1 MNAAEDADSA
11 AVLGLQRDA
20 RGQAALLAAYREGTG
35 LAAVAVIRTHA
46 GIRIAACAA
55 NDDGFSCAGEQIETR
70 WWCRRRSDAEAVAAA
85 ATARLQR
92 RHAGGGQ
99 PALAAANESI
109 ASAARQRNVALFAE
123 EEVSAQAMAIIA
135 RVEEELE
142 RLRQSGD
149 LKSVNRSYR
158 AYRLEAAARGE
169 RVLRYADW
177 MSKYKQKLVREL
189 AAALRYA

>member
-11 AVLGLQRDA
+11 ADLGMQRDA
-20 RGQAALLAAYREGTG
+20 RGQAALLEAYREGAG
-35 LAAVAVIRTHA
+35 LAAIAVIRA
-46 GIRIAACAA
+46 REEIRIVACAEG
-55 NDDGFSCAGEQIETR
+55 DDGAPCGEERAETR
-70 WWCRRRSDAEAVAAA
+70 WWCRRLSDAEAVAAA
-85 ATARLQR
+85 ATARLR
-92 RHAGGGQ
+92 RRQGDRQSAF
-99 PALAAANESI
+99 AAANESI
-109 ASAARQRNVALFAE
+109 VGAARQRNVALFAE

-135 RVEEELE
+135 RVEDELE

-158 AYRLEAAARGE
+158 TYRLEASARGE